1 MEKLVL
7 DDEYDVQ
14 TVLMFNEEVDLFR
27 IMLMSTENFN
37 EVMVAQLD
45 SNSLVKVRDW
55 ADKILKEQK

>member
-27 IMLMSTENFN
+27 IMLMSTVNFN